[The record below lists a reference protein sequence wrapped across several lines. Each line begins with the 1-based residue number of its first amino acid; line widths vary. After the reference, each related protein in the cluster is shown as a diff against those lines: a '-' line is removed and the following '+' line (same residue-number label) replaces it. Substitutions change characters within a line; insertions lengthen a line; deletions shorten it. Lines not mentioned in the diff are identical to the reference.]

1 MALLSPI
8 NLHLSRTQQ
17 ILQGGD
23 QLDEMRRILLERS
36 TTPAAQAELDRLNPA
51 QNLQGLRPPEP
62 QQPMYSQPYQQQPP
76 QQQPALP
83 YQPQPQPQQPMIPM
97 GQQPSLNQPIT
108 PLQPQSQPP
117 YQQMNGLNNTPM
129 SIQPTNSN
137 PYMMPSYYNQPIIG
151 NMGGNQLLW

>member
-8 NLHLSRTQQ
+8 NLHLSRSQQ

-62 QQPMYSQPYQQQPP
+62 QQPMYSQPAPPYQQQYPMSQPYQQQPAP
-76 QQQPALP
+76 P
-83 YQPQPQPQQPMIPM
+83 YQPQPQQPMAPM
-97 GQQPSLNQPIT
+97 GQQPSLNQPI
-108 PLQPQSQPP
+108 QPP
-117 YQQMNGLNNTPM
+117 YQQMNGL
-129 SIQPTNSN
+129 SIQPTNN
-137 PYMMPSYYNQPIIG
+137 DPYMMPSYYNQPMIG

>member
-8 NLHLSRTQQ
+8 NLHLSRPQQ

-36 TTPAAQAELDRLNPA
+36 TTPAAQAELERLNPA
-51 QNLQGLRPPEP
+51 QNLQGLRPPAP

-83 YQPQPQPQQPMIPM
+83 YQPQQPMTPIE
-97 GQQPSLNQPIT
+97 QQPSLNQPIT

-117 YQQMNGLNNTPM
+117 YQQMNGLNNTSM
-129 SIQPTNSN
+129 SIQPTNN
-137 PYMMPSYYNQPIIG
+137 DPYMMPSYYNQPMIG
-151 NMGGNQLLW
+151 NMGETQLLW

>member
-8 NLHLSRTQQ
+8 NLHLSRPQQ

-51 QNLQGLRPPEP
+51 QNLQGLRPPIP
-62 QQPMYSQPYQQQPP
+62 QQPMYSQPAPPYQQQSLMSQPYQQQPAP
-76 QQQPALP
+76 P
-83 YQPQPQPQQPMIPM
+83 YQPQQPMAPM
-97 GQQPSLNQPIT
+97 GQQPSLNQPV
-108 PLQPQSQPP
+108 QPY
-117 YQQMNGLNNTPM
+117 YQQMNGLNNNST

-137 PYMMPSYYNQPIIG
+137 PYMMPSYYNQPMIG
-151 NMGGNQLLW
+151 NMGETQLLW

>member
-17 ILQGGD
+17 IQQGGD

-36 TTPAAQAELDRLNPA
+36 NTPAAQAELDRLNPA

-83 YQPQPQPQQPMIPM
+83 YQPQQPMTPM
-97 GQQPSLNQPIT
+97 GQQPSLNQPI
-108 PLQPQSQPP
+108 QPP
-117 YQQMNGLNNTPM
+117 YQQMNGL

>member
-17 ILQGGD
+17 IQQGGD

-51 QNLQGLRPPEP
+51 QNLQGLRPPAP
-62 QQPMYSQPYQQQPP
+62 QQPMYSQPYQQPPPMSQPYQQPP
-76 QQQPALP
+76 VPAYQPRQTPIPSYQQPP
-83 YQPQPQPQQPMIPM
+83 
-97 GQQPSLNQPIT
+97 PSLNQPIT
-108 PLQPQSQPP
+108 SLQQQSQPP
-117 YQQMNGLNNTPM
+117 YQQMNGLNQ
-129 SIQPTNSN
+129 IQPTDNS
-137 PYMMPSYYNQPIIG
+137 PYMYNQPMIG

>member
-17 ILQGGD
+17 IQQGGD

-51 QNLQGLRPPEP
+51 QNLQGLRPPAP
-62 QQPMYSQPYQQQPP
+62 QQPMYSQPYQQPPPMSQPYQQPP
-76 QQQPALP
+76 VPA
-83 YQPQPQPQQPMIPM
+83 YQPQQPMYSQPY
-97 GQQPSLNQPIT
+97 QQPPPMSQPYQ
-108 PLQPQSQPP
+108 QPQSQPP
-117 YQQMNGLNNTPM
+117 YQQMNGLNQ
-129 SIQPTNSN
+129 IQPTDNN
-137 PYMMPSYYNQPIIG
+137 PYMLPSYYNQPMIG

>member
-17 ILQGGD
+17 IQQGGD

-51 QNLQGLRPPEP
+51 RNLQGLRPPAP
-62 QQPMYSQPYQQQPP
+62 QQPMYSQPYQQPP
-76 QQQPALP
+76 VPAYQQ
-83 YQPQPQPQQPMIPM
+83 QPQPQQPMIPIY
-97 GQQPSLNQPIT
+97 QQPSLNQPI
-108 PLQPQSQPP
+108 QPP
-117 YQQMNGLNNTPM
+117 YQQMNGLNQ
-129 SIQPTNSN
+129 IQPTDNN
-137 PYMMPSYYNQPIIG
+137 PYMYNQPIIG

>member
-51 QNLQGLRPPEP
+51 QNLQGLRPPAP

-83 YQPQPQPQQPMIPM
+83 YQPQQPITPIE
-97 GQQPSLNQPIT
+97 QQPSLSQPI
-108 PLQPQSQPP
+108 QPY
-117 YQQMNGLNNTPM
+117 YQQMNGLNNTST
-129 SIQPTNSN
+129 SIQPTNN
-137 PYMMPSYYNQPIIG
+137 DPYMMPSYYNQPMIG